1 MTSSIQPPHATGA
14 FALWGPLRAAS
25 QPWLWAGLIGLAL
38 ITQMTLIWTHIPWAD
53 ELQATALARE
63 SHSISD
69 WYWNFRYEGHP
80 PLWHLLL
87 KLPLAFTDDPTALK
101 IVQSVVVLCTAALL
115 HLRAPFTP
123 GVKVL
128 LSLNY
133 FLLFEYGV
141 IARGYSLTVLFFF
154 GAIAFRQRPLAW
166 LFIALL
172 PQGGLQSMMLAG
184 ICGLIVLREQGWR
197 WGGVLLACCGGVV
210 ALVWMWP
217 AADAEPFGTQGL
229 SAPLLARL
237 LWAAYM
243 NGSTFLPVDFNLDL
257 TGWELLRMEKVLVAT
272 GIIGPI
278 LTIYCLSRKSH
289 FLAWMLAGFTGAN
302 LILTTNIYILTGRHL
317 GLWVVLMI
325 GFLWVM
331 QKPKEPLARIAQAWM
346 VMLALGGAGAAIRQ
360 AITPFSPGPQVVSAL
375 REVGGATPLIIPVP
389 IVIGAEIH
397 GLLRIPTYDMAGGCM
412 QSFIRW
418 RRPIFMGPSWI
429 ALDPDR
435 RKVDLIGSGL
445 DELKGVAARAGGQAL
460 LIFDDADLVELISE
474 RKDPALTLLREIKA
488 GESDRLYRALYRLDV
503 PPDPN
508 PAPIP
513 PCTN

>member
-1 MTSSIQPPHATGA
+1 MTSSIKEPHATGIP
-14 FALWGPLRAAS
+14 ALWEPQRAAS
-25 QPWLWAGLIGLAL
+25 PPWPWIVLIGLVL
-38 ITQMTLIWTHIPWAD
+38 TIQMALIWTHIPWAD

-63 SHSISD
+63 SRSISD

-101 IVQSVVVLCTAALL
+101 IVQSLVMLCTAALL

-123 GVKVL
+123 GVKFL

-133 FLLFEYGV
+133 FLFFEYGV

-154 GAIAFRQRPLAW
+154 GAIAYRQRPLAW

-210 ALVWMWP
+210 ALIWMWP
-217 AADAEPFGTQGL
+217 AADFESLNTIRL
-229 SAPLLARL
+229 SAPWPKKIM
-237 LWAAYM
+237 WAAYM
-243 NGSTFLPVDFNLDL
+243 SGATFLPVDLNLQL
-257 TGWELLRMEKVLVAT
+257 TGWDFSDLQF
-272 GIIGPI
+272 PI
-278 LTIYCLSRKSH
+278 LFIGIYGPCLATIHIYGQWRL
-289 FLAWMLAGFTGAN
+289 LGW
-302 LILTTNIYILTGRHL
+302 LTASFICMNFIICMTVYALFSRHL
-317 GLWVVLMI
+317 GFLIVLLIGALWVTH
-325 GFLWVM
+325 
-331 QKPKEPLARIAQAWM
+331 KRDEPMARIVQAWI
-346 VMLALGGAGAAIRQ
+346 MLLAVSGIGAAINQ
-360 AITPFSPGPQVVSAL
+360 AITPFSAGPQTISAL
-375 REVGGATPLIIPVP
+375 REAGGHTRLIIPVN
-389 IVIGAEIH
+389 VMNAADVH

-435 RKVDLIGSGL
+435 RKVDLIGSAL
-445 DELKGVAARAGGQAL
+445 DELKAVAARAGGQAL

-488 GESDRLYRALYRLDV
+488 GESDRLFRALYRLDV
-503 PPDPN
+503 PPDTN
-508 PAPIP
+508 PTPIP

>member
-1 MTSSIQPPHATGA
+1 MTSSIKKPHATGIP
-14 FALWGPLRAAS
+14 ALWGPLRSANLS
-25 QPWLWAGLIGLAL
+25 WPWGGLISLVL
-38 ITQMTLIWTHIPWAD
+38 MIQMALIWTHIPWAD

-87 KLPLAFTDDPTALK
+87 KLPLAFTDDSTALK
-101 IVQSVVVLCTAALL
+101 IVQSLVVLCTAALL

-123 GVKVL
+123 GVKFL

-133 FLLFEYGV
+133 FLFFEYGV

-154 GAIAFRQRPLAW
+154 GAIAYRQRPLAW

-197 WGGVLLACCGGVV
+197 WGGVLLAFCGGLV
-210 ALVWMWP
+210 ALIWMWP

-229 SAPLLARL
+229 DSPLLARL

-257 TGWELLRMEKVLVAT
+257 TGWELLRMERVLVPI
-272 GIIGPI
+272 GIYGPI
-278 LTIYCLSRKSH
+278 YTIYYLSRKSP
-289 FLAWMLAGFTGAN
+289 FMAWMLAGFTGAN
-302 LILTTNIYILTGRHL
+302 LILTTKIYVLTGRHF

-325 GFLWVM
+325 GFLWVI
-331 QKPKEPLARIAQAWM
+331 QKRGEPLTRIVQAWM
-346 VMLALGGAGAAIRQ
+346 IMLALGGAGAAIRQ
-360 AITPFSPGPQVVSAL
+360 TMTPFSPGPQVVSAL
-375 REVGGATPLIIPVP
+375 REIGEATPLIIPVP

-397 GLLRIPTYDMAGGCM
+397 GLLRIPTYDMPGGCM

-429 ALDPDR
+429 ALDPER
-435 RKVDLIGSGL
+435 RKVDLIVAAL
-445 DELKGVAARAGGQAL
+445 DELKAVAARAGGQAL
-460 LIFDDADLVELISE
+460 LLFDDADLVELISE
-474 RKDPALTLLREIKA
+474 RKDPALTLLREIKI
-488 GESDRLYRALYRLDV
+488 GKYERLFRAIYRLDV

-508 PAPIP
+508 PTPIP
-513 PCTN
+513 PCVR